1 MRNESWLRLMSSL
14 VLVGVFAAG
23 ALFGAGLMRW
33 MAPHDRTHEGPPG
46 GPPPGPIEAM
56 THELAL
62 DATQRDQLRAIA
74 DAHRSE
80 LEQIMRDTQPRI
92 KAVLDQIEDE
102 MKAHLRPDQIEK
114 LEAWRK
120 RRPPPPMPGMGPPP
134 GGPPGGPPPGAPP
147 PEGTP

>member
-1 MRNESWLRLMSSL
+1 MRNESWLRLMSSF

-33 MAPHDRTHEGPPG
+33 MAPHESHEHFGPPPG
-46 GPPPGPIEAM
+46 GPPGAPPGGAIEAM

-74 DAHRSE
+74 DAHRAE
-80 LEQIMRDTQPRI
+80 LEGIMRDTQPRI
-92 KAVLDQIEDE
+92 HAVLGAIENE
-102 MKAHLRPDQIEK
+102 MVPHLRPDQVDK

-134 GGPPGGPPPGAPP
+134 MGPPPR
-147 PEGTP
+147 